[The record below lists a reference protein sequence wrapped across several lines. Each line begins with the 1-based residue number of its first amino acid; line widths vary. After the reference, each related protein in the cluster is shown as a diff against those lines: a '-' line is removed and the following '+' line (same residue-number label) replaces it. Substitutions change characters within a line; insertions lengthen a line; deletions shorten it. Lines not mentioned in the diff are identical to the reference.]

1 MKDIINKEKNQEK
14 LNMTNVQ
21 QNINKMSD
29 NKNKLNNLLTI
40 KTLKPIHVQQNKNK
54 SKNRNKY
61 KYILPKNIIINL
73 LSVFYKSKKRKNMN
87 IIISKNKAHI
97 NKIFK
102 NNKHKNKKIINNQS
116 VSKKITKK

>member
-1 MKDIINKEKNQEK
+1 MKDIINKEKNHEK
-14 LNMTNVQ
+14 VKMTNVQ
-21 QNINKMSD
+21 QNINKMSET
-29 NKNKLNNLLTI
+29 KNKLNNVLTI
-40 KTLKPIHVQQNKNK
+40 KTLKPKHIQQNK
-54 SKNRNKY
+54 NKY

-87 IIISKNKAHI
+87 IIISKNKALI

-102 NNKHKNKKIINNQS
+102 NNKHKNKKLINNQP